1 MRSQAQV
8 AAKTS
13 LLSYAASKRAPL
25 YLELTKPGISVFV
38 ALSAVTGYIV
48 AAGTHAQWLPAGLVL
63 VCTMLMSSGA
73 AALNHVVEADR
84 DRRMLRTANRPVAA
98 GHIEAQEASFFAW
111 TLTICG
117 LALALMTLPPMVATF
132 LVLSHI
138 SYVNIYT
145 PLKTRTPLCTLAG
158 ALPGSLPVLA
168 GAAGAPDGITL
179 AAVLL
184 TALLFTWQM
193 PHFMAIGW
201 LARDDYARA
210 DYAMLFLK
218 EPSGG
223 QSAAVAVQYA
233 AAMGGCAVLLA
244 VATSATWLFTFVAVV
259 ASAAFTRLAIAFWR
273 DRTRGTARKLFFASL
288 LVLPALLV
296 TLMLEV
302 LVLR

>member
-1 MRSQAQV
+1 V

-13 LLSYAASKRAPL
+13 LLSYAVSKRAPL

-38 ALSAVTGYIV
+38 ALSAVTGYVV
-48 AAGTHAQWLPAGLVL
+48 AAGAGARWLPAGLVL
-63 VCTMLMSSGA
+63 VCTMLMSGGA
-73 AALNHVVEADR
+73 GALNHVVEAKR
-84 DRRMLRTANRPVAA
+84 DRSMRRTANRPVAA
-98 GHIEAQEASFFAW
+98 GYIDAQEATFFAW
-111 TLTICG
+111 MLTICG
-117 LALALMTLPPMVATF
+117 LALALMTLPPMVATL

-168 GAAGAPDGITL
+168 GAAGAADGVSL

-210 DYAMLFLK
+210 KYAMLFLT

-244 VATSATWLFTFVAVV
+244 VATSTTWLFMFVAL
-259 ASAAFTRLAIAFWR
+259 ATSALLTGLAIVFQR
-273 DRTRGTARKLFFASL
+273 DRARESARRLFFASL
-288 LVLPALLV
+288 LVLPVLLA

-302 LVLR
+302 LVLG

>member
-1 MRSQAQV
+1 M
-8 AAKTS
+8 AAKPS
-13 LLSYAASKRAPL
+13 LPSYAASRGAL
-25 YLELTKPGISVFV
+25 YLELTKPGISLFV
-38 ALSAVTGYIV
+38 ALSAVTGYVV
-48 AAGTHAQWLPAGLVL
+48 AAGAGAQWLPAGLVL
-63 VCTMLMSSGA
+63 ICTMLMSGGA

-84 DRRMLRTANRPVAA
+84 DRSMRRTANRPVAA
-98 GHIEAQEASFFAW
+98 RHIEAHEASFFAW

-117 LALALMTLPPMVATF
+117 LALALATLPPMVATF

-168 GAAGAPDGITL
+168 GAAGAADGVTL

-210 DYAMLFLK
+210 RYAMLFLT

-244 VATSATWLFTFVAVV
+244 VATSATWLFTMVAL
-259 ASAAFTRLAIAFWR
+259 ATGAALTWLAIAFRR
-273 DRTRGTARKLFFASL
+273 DRARETARRLFFASL